1 MVFLW
6 LFILSA
12 AAEKRIIWA
21 EQRTAVLLN
30 VEDNRSR
37 TLIKAEIDARILL
50 VRRLTFALQAAG
62 CDARLLAL
70 LDDGIDH
77 FYGLLLLLLFLFLIL
92 IAALSFF
99 IVLSLLL
106 ITSCFIS
113 RLLIIDAIVAGVWI
127 ASGCDIL
134 LALFRIVGFLLVS
147 GSRLLFIATCGLL
160 LVSAASLLPLNH
172 GLIISIALVDSFCGT
187 ALIQL
192 LCNHLCSWLVCLQVC
207 LRRSTTELGQ
217 SYWLSTGLLVRL
229 KIELILAQFDASAA
243 LASIDARVRRVVI
256 RAIAKALE
264 MALLRLFFFL
274 FCFCRSD

>member
-21 EQRTAVLLN
+21 EQRSAVLLN

-37 TLIKAEIDARILL
+37 TLIEAEIDARVLL

-77 FYGLLLLLLFLFLIL
+77 FYGLLLLLLLFLIL

-113 RLLIIDAIVAGVWI
+113 RLLIIDAIIAGVWI

-134 LALFRIVGFLLVS
+134 LALFWIDGFLLVS

-192 LCNHLCSWLVCLQVC
+192 LCNHHCSWLVCLQVC

-217 SYWLSTGLLVRL
+217 SSWLSTGLLVRL
-229 KIELILAQFDASAA
+229 KIELILAQFDARAA

-264 MALLRLFFFL
+264 MALLRFFFFL